1 MIRAILTEP
10 EPVIFVLLSEIPHP
24 IHTKK
29 ARSGELRANLT
40 NY

>member
-1 MIRAILTEP
+1 MIRSILTEP
-10 EPVIFVLLSEIPHP
+10 EPVIFRALVRDPSSYPH
-24 IHTKK
+24 KK